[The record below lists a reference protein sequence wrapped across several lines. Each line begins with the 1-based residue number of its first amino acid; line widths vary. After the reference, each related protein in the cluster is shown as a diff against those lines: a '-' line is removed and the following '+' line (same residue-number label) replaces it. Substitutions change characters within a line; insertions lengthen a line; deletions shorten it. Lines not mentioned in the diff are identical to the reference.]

1 MENKILLILI
11 VVLAV
16 FLRFYKITEIPALN
30 ADEAALG
37 YNAYSLLETG
47 KDEHGESWPLVF
59 KSFGDYKPGVYV
71 YLVMPFIKLLGL
83 TVLAVRLPGLILG
96 VVSVWLI
103 YEISRLVINNKK
115 VSSNRWDLLG
125 IKIFPLLS
133 ALMLAISPWHIHFSR
148 GAWETQ
154 VATAFLLLGLWAFLR
169 GLKDER
175 WYLIW
180 VMSFVSSIYT
190 YHSMR
195 VVTPLIGLGMLLI
208 WREEICKKISEIKG
222 GKRNGYY
229 LVSSVVLGLMLMLPL
244 FTSLSKETGLSRAQG
259 VSILADTGPVWRV
272 NEARGLHENFDAWW
286 VRLIHNRLVGY
297 GLRFFDNYLRHFS
310 GNFLFID
317 GDEIQ
322 RNKVPGFGQL
332 YLVSLP
338 FVLLGLIEVIIKRSR
353 NKRNSL
359 ILLWLLLA
367 PIPSALTFQS
377 PHALRAFSMIPPWTM
392 ITAMGI
398 ASCIK
403 YLGLQVEKFKYYKF
417 LFIIF
422 YLLFLTLFSWDFGRY
437 LFNYYRLLIPTYPFS
452 SQYGFNELVTY
463 VESIK
468 NSYDR
473 IYVTDRYDQPYVLW
487 LFYSQYPPEQF
498 QQEVVL
504 GPGDKFGF
512 ATVRDFDKYHFEEI
526 EDFNQLKSVCGR
538 CLIVG
543 TVDEIADGT
552 TVLKEILL
560 PGTQKK
566 LFRVAGEP

>member
-1 MENKILLILI
+1 
-11 VVLAV
+11 
-16 FLRFYKITEIPALN
+16 
-30 ADEAALG
+30 
-37 YNAYSLLETG
+37 
-47 KDEHGESWPLVF
+47 
-59 KSFGDYKPGVYV
+59 
-71 YLVMPFIKLLGL
+71 
-83 TVLAVRLPGLILG
+83 
-96 VVSVWLI
+96 
-103 YEISRLVINNKK
+103 
-115 VSSNRWDLLG
+115 
-125 IKIFPLLS
+125 
-133 ALMLAISPWHIHFSR
+133 
-148 GAWETQ
+148 
-154 VATAFLLLGLWAFLR
+154 
-169 GLKDER
+169 
-175 WYLIW
+175 
-180 VMSFVSSIYT
+180 
-190 YHSMR
+190 
-195 VVTPLIGLGMLLI
+195 
-208 WREEICKKISEIKG
+208 
-222 GKRNGYY
+222 
-229 LVSSVVLGLMLMLPL
+229 
-244 FTSLSKETGLSRAQG
+244 
-259 VSILADTGPVWRV
+259 
-272 NEARGLHENFDAWW
+272 
-286 VRLIHNRLVGY
+286 
-297 GLRFFDNYLRHFS
+297 
-310 GNFLFID
+310 
-317 GDEIQ
+317 
-322 RNKVPGFGQL
+322 
-332 YLVSLP
+332 
-338 FVLLGLIEVIIKRSR
+338 
-353 NKRNSL
+353 
-359 ILLWLLLA
+359 
-367 PIPSALTFQS
+367 
-377 PHALRAFSMIPPWTM
+377 M